1 MPALIYRI
9 KGYRKTLA
17 RCGLHSAELQ
27 FKGRAF
33 QFLFMTVK
41 PANLIYSVED
51 NPPIPVS
58 LVLALQHL
66 LIAVVY
72 LVYPVIVVT
81 EAGGTQAQTAFC
93 VQVSM
98 LAIGIGTMIQV
109 RNRGPIGSGFLIP
122 HVNTA
127 AYLAPSILAA
137 KTGGLALVLGMTTVA
152 GLLEVLVSRF
162 MKRLRV
168 LFPPEVS
175 GVVVAMIGFSLSKA
189 AVVRFVGMTGT
200 GNDIA
205 PAQVFVGFVTLGT
218 MIALVVWSKG
228 KLRLYSA
235 AVGLGI
241 GYGLSVVVG
250 IFDGNAVAQIMNAP
264 FIALPSWQHPGLN
277 FDWRLILPFFA
288 GALAS
293 TVKASGVVI
302 NCQKVNDPDW
312 KRADMKSVGKGIL
325 ADGVGC
331 TAAGLLGGTGTSMSA
346 ANVGLSMAT
355 GATSRSVG
363 YLIGLFFVLLVF
375 LPKVSLALTLM
386 PQPVMGAS
394 LLYVAS
400 YLIAS
405 GIQLIMSRMMDSRR
419 TFMVGLSF
427 LVGISVDI
435 IPGLHQSLP
444 AWASPILSSSLTV
457 ATIIAFALNLIFRI
471 GISQKASLSLT
482 AEMDA
487 GAEMYKFLE
496 NQGATWGARPAV
508 IEEAK
513 HVLRELVE
521 ALFMYKKTSGP
532 VQVEALFDEY
542 NLNIHVTYEGKAME
556 FPKSAPTEDELMSD
570 PSSVSRMS
578 GFIIQLFSEKVTSTA
593 NGDRCTVSIHITC

>member
-1 MPALIYRI
+1 
-9 KGYRKTLA
+9 
-17 RCGLHSAELQ
+17 
-27 FKGRAF
+27 
-33 QFLFMTVK
+33 MTVK

-51 NPPIPVS
+51 KPPIPVS

-72 LVYPVIVVT
+72 LVYPVIIVT
-81 EAGGTQAQTAFC
+81 EIGGSQAEATFF
-93 VQVSM
+93 VQISM
-98 LAIGIGTMIQV
+98 LAIGIGTLIQIP
-109 RNRGPIGSGFLIP
+109 NRGPVGSGFLIP
-122 HVNTA
+122 HVTTA
-127 AYLAPSILAA
+127 AYLIPSILAVKA
-137 KTGGLALVLGMTTVA
+137 GGMALVLGMTTLA
-152 GLLEVLVSRF
+152 GLFEVALSRF

-189 AVVRFVGMTGT
+189 AMVRFVGWTGD
-200 GNDIA
+200 GGAIGLKE
-205 PAQVFVGFVTLGT
+205 VLVGSVTLGI
-218 MIALVVWSKG
+218 MVALVVWSKG

-235 AVGLGI
+235 AIGLGI
-241 GYGLSVVVG
+241 GYGLAILVG
-250 IFDGNAVAQIMNAP
+250 IFDGNAVAEIMNAP
-264 FIALPSWQHPGLN
+264 LIAFPAWEHPGLS
-277 FDWRLILPFFA
+277 FDWRLILPFFI

-312 KRADMKSVGKGIL
+312 KRADMKNVGKGLL
-325 ADGVGC
+325 ADGLGC
-331 TAAGLLGGTGTSMSA
+331 TASGLLGGMGTSMSA

-355 GATSRSVG
+355 GATSRSIG
-363 YLIGLFFVLLVF
+363 YLVGLFFILLVF
-375 LPKVSLALTLM
+375 LPKVSVILALM
-386 PQPVMGAS
+386 PPPVMGAS

-427 LVGISVDI
+427 LAGISVDV

-444 AWASPILSSSLTV
+444 VWAAPIMGSSLTV
-457 ATIIAFALNLIFRI
+457 ATIVAFSLNLIFRI
-471 GISQKASLSLT
+471 GISQKAALSLT

-487 GAEMYKFLE
+487 GAEIYKFLE

-513 HVLRELVE
+513 HTLRELVE
-521 ALFMYKKTSGP
+521 ALFMYGKTAGP
-532 VQVEALFDEY
+532 VEVEALFDEY
-542 NLNIHVTYEGKAME
+542 NLHIHVNYEGEPME
-556 FPKSAPTEDELMSD
+556 FPKSPPTEDEIITD
-570 PSSVSRMS
+570 RSSVSRMS
-578 GFIIQLFSEKVTSTA
+578 GFIIQLIAEKVTSTPD
-593 NGDRCTVSIHITC
+593 GDRCTVTIHITC